1 MLQYEKKLS
10 IFSSSSISE
19 HCIVKVAKQWDM
31 APVLFTFLDRIFAWK
46 VKSFH
51 LDAIISVSRSS
62 HILYLPNNSI
72 DLFEVA
78 KNVILCSRGI
88 FRSVL
93 KWFLGRGKFTACP
106 SNSSKKSLQSIHSWL
121 YVKSF
126 RWAASCSSKP
136 THVYEV

>member
-1 MLQYEKKLS
+1 MQYEQKLL

-19 HCIVKVAKQWDM
+19 HCIVKVSKQWDM

-62 HILYLPNNSI
+62 HILYLPKYSI
-72 DLFEVA
+72 ELFE
-78 KNVILCSRGI
+78 KNGILCSRGI

-126 RWAASCSSKP
+126 R
-136 THVYEV
+136 